1 MATSGS
7 QVSAE
12 TDINNQGNLTSLS
25 FQNLQLRQKMVRLTC
40 AKLSDRNVVC
50 VDIGESE
57 TVAALKDAIHVKNE
71 DFECLARDLR
81 LFLTKRKDSLLSG
94 RGLAAVKL
102 DQQGNPIDSSR

>member
-1 MATSGS
+1 
-7 QVSAE
+7 
-12 TDINNQGNLTSLS
+12 
-25 FQNLQLRQKMVRLTC
+25 MVRLTC

-102 DQQGNPIDSSR
+102 DQQGNPIGFEQMKASLWINEAEYFGN